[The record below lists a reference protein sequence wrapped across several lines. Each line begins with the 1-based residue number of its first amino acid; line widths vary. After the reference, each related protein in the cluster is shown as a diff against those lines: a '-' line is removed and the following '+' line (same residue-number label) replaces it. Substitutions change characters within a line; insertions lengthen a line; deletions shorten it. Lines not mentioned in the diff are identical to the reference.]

1 MLLLGPQSLG
11 VVEVEALRIQLAAL
25 AVLVAVVLEASTQVP
40 KRLTDRQTPAV
51 EVEAKE
57 IPLVMETVVLE

>member
-1 MLLLGPQSLG
+1 
-11 VVEVEALRIQLAAL
+11 VVAVLRIQLAVL
-25 AVLVAVVLEASTQVP
+25 AVLVAVVLEASTQVR
-40 KRLTDRQTPAV
+40 KRLTDRQTQVV